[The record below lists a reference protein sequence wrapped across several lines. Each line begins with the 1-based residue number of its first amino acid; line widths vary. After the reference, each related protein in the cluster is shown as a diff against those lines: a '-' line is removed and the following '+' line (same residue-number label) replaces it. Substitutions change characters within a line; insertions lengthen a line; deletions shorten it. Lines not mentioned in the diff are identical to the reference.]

1 MSASGRAIYLKKAI
15 SVWIYAAHPILGTA
29 LMVHYFH
36 NMLTGICSKTIP
48 RHPGSPVSLSVPYG
62 IWELLLFVWLNSALS
77 STGWDIS
84 SLSRCK
90 VILNYIWTTQKKK
103 VPKHISMAL
112 NGQNTELW
120 SYSTSASFPFTSIFS
135 KQISPQNWL
144 SSVLL
149 TAMNS
154 LMLMIK
160 YLRELLHQA
169 LSWAIFYTNAL
180 FRGNIMH
187 YFTQESNIYF

>member
-1 MSASGRAIYLKKAI
+1 MSASGHTSHLKKAI
-15 SVWIYAAHPILGTA
+15 SVWFYAAHPILGTA

-48 RHPGSPVSLSVPYG
+48 RHPGSTISISVPHG

-77 STGWDIS
+77 SNGWNLS
-84 SLSRCK
+84 SLSQCK
-90 VILNYIWTTQKKK
+90 VISELHTNKKK
-103 VPKHISMAL
+103 APKHISVAL
-112 NGQNTELW
+112 NGQKTELW
-120 SYSTSASFPFTSIFS
+120 SYSTSTSFPFTSIFS
-135 KQISPQNWL
+135 KQITPQNWL
-144 SSVLL
+144 LSVLL
-149 TAMNS
+149 TAKNF

-180 FRGNIMH
+180 FRCNIMH
-187 YFTQESNIYF
+187 CFTQESNIYF